1 MFRALRAGLR
11 VLFRPGAASGELDE
25 ELRHYLEQA
34 MQENLAAGMTPEAAE
49 RAARV
54 RVGSVEA
61 TKEEVRAGAWE
72 AHVDSGLRDL
82 RYGLRSLRRN
92 PGFALTAVVTL
103 ALGIGVTTTMF
114 NVVNAVMLRP
124 LPWPD
129 ADRVAL
135 IWTNDVRRGLPR
147 EGTGHAT
154 IADWQA
160 SSRVFQDLA
169 FYATERVALV
179 PSQPQGER
187 GRTRTGLVSAN
198 VFSLLGVAPTQGRVI
213 SAADLADRA
222 NVAVISHG
230 FWQRWFAGAPDVV
243 GKTFI
248 MEDGGKRG
256 PRVLTVIGVMPPDF
270 YFPDRNT
277 GVWTPATTYWR
288 FDTESGERIPAW
300 ARRWTGL
307 GRLAPGASFDDARAD
322 LASIGRRLTT
332 DHPSSDPDFPG
343 FGTTVLPVLDSIA
356 GQSLQSTL
364 WIMLGAVALV
374 LLVACV
380 NVANLLLAR
389 GAARQ
394 QEFAIRRAL
403 GGGRARLVRQLV
415 VESMLLALLGG
426 VAGTL
431 LAGWGTR
438 VLGRA
443 ASAYVPRISEITIDW
458 RVLVFALAVSLAAGL
473 VFGLVPALRLSGA
486 DAALA
491 LKEGG
496 QSTGRAGIKRHRNL
510 LVAAECTLALVLLTG
525 AGLLLRSLQRMNAV
539 DPGFDTG
546 NVLTL
551 RLEFPSE
558 APPTAVER
566 ADPGQIGPARARTR
580 DAALEDLI
588 IRLRALPGVLAVGFS
603 DDLFLAGPGNETITI
618 PGRPMR
624 GVAAGELSE
633 GSATPGFFEVL
644 RVPLRRGRYLSREDA
659 GQKVNALYS
668 RIMTGVPL
676 SEKERL
682 AVAEP
687 VVVNDAFVRRF
698 FPGEDPVG
706 KRFCID
712 PENKTYWYQI
722 VGVVGDMLRQGL
734 EREAIPQYLGPYIPV
749 PNGRADLLVRTAGD
763 PLALAPMIQQEV
775 KRAIPSVMI
784 PGVATAA
791 AQLGDFSALRR
802 FQTWLLTV
810 FALLALALAAVG
822 IFGLVHYAVA
832 ERTREIGVRV
842 ALGATPGDV
851 LRMTLSQGMRT
862 PLLGIA
868 VGLLASAALTR
879 VMSSLLFGVSAGD
892 PVTFAGV
899 AGVLAMVAT
908 VACYLAGRRAVQVD
922 PMTALRAT

>member
-11 VLFRPGAASGELDE
+11 TVFRPGAASGALDD

-34 MQENLAAGMTPEAAE
+34 IQENLAAGMTLEAAE

-72 AHVDSGLRDL
+72 ARVDSGLRDL
-82 RYGLRSLRRN
+82 RHGLRSLRRN
-92 PGFALTAVVTL
+92 PGFTLTAVATL

-114 NVVNAVMLRP
+114 SVVNAVMLRP

-129 ADRVAL
+129 ADRLAL
-135 IWTNDVRRGLPR
+135 IWTDDVRRGLPR

-160 SSRVFQDLA
+160 SSRVFQELA
-169 FYATERVALV
+169 YYATQRVALV
-179 PSQPQGER
+179 PSQPDGER
-187 GRTRTGLVSAN
+187 GRTRNGLVSGN
-198 VFSLLGVAPTQGRVI
+198 LFSLLGVAAFQGRVI

-256 PRVLTVIGVMPPDF
+256 PRVLTVIGVMPSDF
-270 YFPDRNT
+270 YFPDQNT
-277 GVWTPATTYWR
+277 GIWTPATTYWR
-288 FDTESGERIPAW
+288 FDTESGERIPGW

-322 LASIGRRLTT
+322 LAAIGRRLTA
-332 DHPSSDPDFPG
+332 DYPSSDPDFPG
-343 FGTTVLPVLDSIA
+343 FGTTVLRVLDSIA

-364 WIMLGAVALV
+364 WIMLGAVTLV

-415 VESMLLALLGG
+415 MESMLLALLGG

-431 LAGWGTR
+431 LATWGTR
-438 VLGRA
+438 VLGTA
-443 ASAYVPRISEITIDW
+443 ASAYLPRISEITIDW
-458 RVLVFALAVSLAAGL
+458 RVLVFALAASLAAGL
-473 VFGLVPALRLSGA
+473 IFGLLPALRLSGA
-486 DAALA
+486 DAALS

-496 QSTGRAGIKRHRNL
+496 QATGRAGIKRHRNL

-539 DPGFDTG
+539 DPGFDTA
-546 NVLTL
+546 NVLTV
-551 RLEFPSE
+551 RVEFPSD
-558 APPTAVER
+558 APPTAAER
-566 ADPGQIGPARARTR
+566 ANPERIGPDRARARS
-580 DAALEDLI
+580 AALEELML
-588 IRLRALPGVLAVGFS
+588 RVRALPGVLAVGFS

-618 PGRPMR
+618 PGRPMHAL
-624 GVAAGELSE
+624 AAGELS
-633 GSATPGFFEVL
+633 GGAATPGFFEVL
-644 RVPLRRGRYLSREDA
+644 RVPLRQGRYLNRADA
-659 GQKVNALYS
+659 TQTIHAMYNLVL
-668 RIMTGVPL
+668 GVPL
-676 SEKERL
+676 EEKMRR
-682 AVAEP
+682 AVPEP
-687 VVVNDAFVRRF
+687 VVVNEAFVQRF
-698 FPGEDPVG
+698 FPGENPVG

-712 PENKTYWYQI
+712 PEVKTYWFEI
-722 VGVVGDMLRQGL
+722 VGVVGDMHRQGL
-734 EREAIPQYLGPYIPV
+734 ELQTIPQFLGPYIPS

-763 PLALAPMIQQEV
+763 PIAMAASVQQEV
-775 KRAIPSVMI
+775 RRAFPGVMI
-784 PGVATAA
+784 PVVSTAD
-791 AQLGDFSALRR
+791 AQLGDFSAQRR

-832 ERTREIGVRV
+832 ERTREIGVRM
-842 ALGATPGDV
+842 ALGATPGDL
-851 LRMTLSQGMRT
+851 LRLTLSQGMRT
-862 PLLGIA
+862 PLLGII

-879 VMSSLLFGVSAGD
+879 VMSHLLFGVSAGD
-892 PVTFAGV
+892 PVTFAAV
-899 AGVLAMVAT
+899 AGVLAVVAA

-922 PMTALRAT
+922 PMTALRAV